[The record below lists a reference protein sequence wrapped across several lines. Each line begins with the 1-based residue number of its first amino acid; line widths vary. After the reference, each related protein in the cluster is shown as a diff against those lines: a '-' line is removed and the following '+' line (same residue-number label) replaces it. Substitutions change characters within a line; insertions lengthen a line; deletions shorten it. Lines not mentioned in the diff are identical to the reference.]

1 MLVLSRK
8 VGEKIL
14 VGKDVWLT
22 VVQIDGNKVRIGF
35 EAPQDVP
42 IIRNELIPRNE
53 PQKPSN

>member
-35 EAPQDVP
+35 EAPTDVP

-53 PQKPSN
+53 PKKPSN